1 MVAPKHIVV
10 AEDDADVRSI
20 LAAILRDAGY
30 RVSTAGNGEAVR
42 AIVARR
48 DRIDLV
54 VLDAVMP
61 GERSRTLSAHL
72 GDLRIF
78 VVAMSDNPGA
88 MRSAGKQ
95 GLQMLEKPFR
105 AAALEEA
112 VDAAFASGKYGQRMA
127 LPAGDRQLTDRDDD
141 PTEAGRPALIA
152 APGAPRRRRLGQGR
166 GRSGDVPR
174 GQRRGVKS
182 NSR

>member
-1 MVAPKHIVV
+1 M
-10 AEDDADVRSI
+10 RSI
-20 LAAILRDAGY
+20 LAAILRDAGS

-78 VVAMSDNPGA
+78 VVAISGNPGA
-88 MRSAGKQ
+88 MRSAGEQ
-95 GLQMLEKPFR
+95 GLQLLEKPFR
-105 AAALEEA
+105 AAALEAA
-112 VDAAFASGKYGQRMA
+112 VDTAFASGIFGQRLA
-127 LPAGDRQLTDRDDD
+127 LPGSDQQLTPTDGD
-141 PTEAGRPALIA
+141 PTGTGRPAPA
-152 APGAPRRRRLGQGR
+152 GASSARRRRLPFPVPGGSGGVPLTLFR
-166 GRSGDVPR
+166 GTKPDSL
-174 GQRRGVKS
+174 
-182 NSR
+182 